1 MKRKSIISILTGTV
15 LLCSMPSCMD
25 LDETVYDKV
34 QADKFGKTDAEI
46 NSIIAPIYKTLKKA
60 WPNAYFYM
68 TECSGDMAIS
78 PTR

>member
-46 NSIIAPIYKTLKKA
+46 NSIIAPDRK
-60 WPNAYFYM
+60 
-68 TECSGDMAIS
+68 SVV
-78 PTR
+78 

>member
-46 NSIIAPIYKTLKKA
+46 NSIIEIGRAHV
-60 WPNAYFYM
+60 
-68 TECSGDMAIS
+68 
-78 PTR
+78 